1 MCVPYSQRNP
11 RTRNL
16 LAIGNLCLVAGLMLW
31 NFAHPDSQ
39 IQRNWIHGLTG
50 LLMGFSI
57 AVNLCMLRFARRPSQ
72 NQPLT

>member
-1 MCVPYSQRNP
+1 
-11 RTRNL
+11 
-16 LAIGNLCLVAGLMLW
+16 MLW